1 MQKDTKNLFLNR
13 QKALQS
19 FNKWGKKHPAQ
30 LSPQSAV
37 EGLDFLY
44 KLLPEES
51 RHRPIDPSG
60 IMIMHRALAHLKDDY
75 KCNH

>member
-1 MQKDTKNLFLNR
+1 MQKDTKNLFSDR
-13 QKALQS
+13 QKALQG
-19 FNKWGKKHPAQ
+19 FNEWEKKHLLE
-30 LSPQSAV
+30 LSPQTAV

-60 IMIMHRALAHLKDDY
+60 IMIMRRALAHLKNDY
-75 KCNH
+75 K

>member
-1 MQKDTKNLFLNR
+1 MQKDTKNLFLDR
-13 QKALQS
+13 KKALRD
-19 FNKWGKKHPAQ
+19 FNEWEKTHLRE
-30 LSPQSAV
+30 LSPQIAV

-44 KLLPEES
+44 NLLPEAS

-75 KCNH
+75 R

>member
-1 MQKDTKNLFLNR
+1 MVE
-13 QKALQS
+13 
-19 FNKWGKKHPAQ
+19 
-30 LSPQSAV
+30 LSPQTVV

-60 IMIMHRALAHLKDDY
+60 IMIMRRALAHLKGDY
-75 KCNH
+75 K